1 MSSAPS
7 RFFPVSKSTFI
18 LTVTGYQDKHISG
31 VLNAPLAKKSYSFQN
46 LIQLLLLMDSLMDT
60 ANFPQN
66 GVEPR
71 AFQATQSTFVPQETS
86 QKPTSPL
93 AVFEINVMFRQNA
106 SWQGSIVWINRSMES
121 RFRSVLELVG
131 LVDEALT
138 SSTAE

>member
-18 LTVTGYQDKHISG
+18 LSITGYQDKHISG
-31 VLNAPLAKKSYSFQN
+31 VLNAPLAQKSYSFQN
-46 LIQLLLLMDSLMDT
+46 LVQLLLLMDALMDT
-60 ANFPQN
+60 ANFPQH

-71 AFQATQSTFVPQETS
+71 AFQAAQNTFVPQETT
-86 QKPTSPL
+86 QKPSSPL

-106 SWQGSIVWINRSMES
+106 SWQGSIVWSNRSLES

-131 LVDEALT
+131 LMDDALT
-138 SSTAE
+138 AAEV